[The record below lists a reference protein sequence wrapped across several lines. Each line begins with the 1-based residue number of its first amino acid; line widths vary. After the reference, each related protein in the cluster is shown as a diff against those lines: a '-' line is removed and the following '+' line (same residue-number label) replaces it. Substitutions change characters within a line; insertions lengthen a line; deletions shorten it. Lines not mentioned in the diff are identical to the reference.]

1 MKKKK
6 VFLLFVVVIFVS
18 KLLVFAETNTLQ
30 GENENIR
37 IIVLGEVKK
46 QNYVASLYYDDEK
59 LENDLNILT
68 NDNERFD
75 ISKAGRTNE
84 FRIIIEGNQEIDSF
98 LELKIN
104 GQKFIGMS
112 GTETEN
118 IDTNLYVNAFSPE
131 ISDLNIPN
139 YNYQFTKV
147 INIPKGNHSFDENTI
162 ETNFILAWKGNERLP
177 SGLYSSDIDI
187 EYSVIK

>member
-1 MKKKK
+1 MEKKK
-6 VFLLFVVVIFVS
+6 VVLLFFVVIFV
-18 KLLVFAETNTLQ
+18 FNFFIYAETNTLQ
-30 GENENIR
+30 GENDNIR

-46 QNYVASLYYDDEK
+46 QNYVANLYYDDEK
-59 LENDLNILT
+59 LENDINILT
-68 NDNERFD
+68 NDNQRFD
-75 ISKAGRTNE
+75 ISRAGRTRE

-104 GQKFIGMS
+104 GQKFVGMS
-112 GTETEN
+112 GTETES

-131 ISDLNIPN
+131 IAESNIPN

-147 INIPKGNHSFDENTI
+147 INIPKGNHSYDENTI
-162 ETNFILAWKGNERLP
+162 EANFILAWQGNESLP

>member
-6 VFLLFVVVIFVS
+6 EVLLFFIVIS
-18 KLLVFAETNTLQ
+18 VFNFFIYAETNSLQ
-30 GENENIR
+30 GENDNIR

-46 QNYVASLYYDDEK
+46 QNYVANLYYDDEK
-59 LENDLNILT
+59 LENDINILT
-68 NDNERFD
+68 NDNQRFD
-75 ISKAGRTNE
+75 ISKAGRTRE

-104 GQKFIGMS
+104 GQKFVGIS
-112 GTETEN
+112 GTETES
-118 IDTNLYVNAFSPE
+118 IDTKLYVNAFSPE
-131 ISDLNIPN
+131 ISDANIPN

-162 ETNFILAWKGNERLP
+162 AANFILAWKGNESIP
-177 SGLYSSDIDI
+177 PGLYSSDIDI